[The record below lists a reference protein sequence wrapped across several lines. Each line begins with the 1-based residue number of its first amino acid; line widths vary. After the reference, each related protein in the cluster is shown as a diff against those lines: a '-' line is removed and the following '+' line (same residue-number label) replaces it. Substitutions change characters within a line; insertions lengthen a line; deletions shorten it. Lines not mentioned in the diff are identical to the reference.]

1 MRTPCVRAAISLLT
15 LIAPACVNTDPQTGE
30 NIPRGNQ
37 RHTFDDVEKYAE
49 QLKDGMSKT
58 QAMMLLG
65 SPAEQSDDRSE
76 ERRVGKEVG
85 WGARGEDSNHDDVC
99 AEHR

>member
-1 MRTPCVRAAISLLT
+1 M
-15 LIAPACVNTDPQTGE
+15 LITPACVNTDPQTGE

-37 RHTFDDVEKYAE
+37 RHPFDDVEKNAE

-65 SPAEQSDDRSE
+65 SPAEQSDDGNTWVYLP
-76 ERRVGKEVG
+76 ERPAVLIPSRALRLEFKDGVLVKHG
-85 WGARGEDSNHDDVC
+85 
-99 AEHR
+99 HRLIVLGQDL